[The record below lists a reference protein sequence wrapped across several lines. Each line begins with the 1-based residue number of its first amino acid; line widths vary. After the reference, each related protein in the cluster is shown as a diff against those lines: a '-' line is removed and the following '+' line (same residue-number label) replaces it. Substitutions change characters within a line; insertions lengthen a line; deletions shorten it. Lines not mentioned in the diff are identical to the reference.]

1 MRRTRSVVLAAAWRV
16 AVRTPAIDA
25 PVSSST
31 PASSRNANRMWEP
44 AVEKSF
50 AEAQKSDSPTSPP

>member
-1 MRRTRSVVLAAAWRV
+1 VVVAAASRV
-16 AVRTPAIDA
+16 AVTIPAIDA
-25 PVSSST
+25 PVSRST
-31 PASSRNANRMWEP
+31 PASSRNMNRMCEP